1 MSKGIKSLYSLCLKY
16 KLDFKLSNVSV
27 RLSHWSSLWQY
38 VSLSNEL
45 ISNEMVKTIIEDL
58 IESNL
63 TLDAVYELL
72 STLNRAGQCA
82 HVKWRLKWDC
92 PVFYVTSCMHIFLYL
107 FSCSMSFVRKMSFL
121 TFCAAIVKFSWNVVF
136 LREMS
141 LYHNYYDVLLHSCY
155 HSFSKIHHY
164 TYIFSCKNRLQ

>member
-27 RLSHWSSLWQY
+27 RLSHWSSLWYY

-63 TLDAVYELL
+63 TLGAVYELL
-72 STLNRAGQCA
+72 STLNRAG
-82 HVKWRLKWDC
+82 
-92 PVFYVTSCMHIFLYL
+92 
-107 FSCSMSFVRKMSFL
+107 
-121 TFCAAIVKFSWNVVF
+121 
-136 LREMS
+136 
-141 LYHNYYDVLLHSCY
+141 
-155 HSFSKIHHY
+155 
-164 TYIFSCKNRLQ
+164 